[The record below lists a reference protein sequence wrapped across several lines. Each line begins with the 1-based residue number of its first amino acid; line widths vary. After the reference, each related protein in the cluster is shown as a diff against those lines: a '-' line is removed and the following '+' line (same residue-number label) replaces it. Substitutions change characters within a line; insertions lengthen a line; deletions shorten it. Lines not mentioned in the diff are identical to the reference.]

1 MIDLEIIAAHA
12 DLLRLLDQPGE
23 AGGIVDIAARLDHLL
38 ADPALTDPGLR
49 DLLERARFDLEHG
62 WTAAAYDALG
72 RALRL
77 LDPDPDLGTDAASSR
92 PAERAVLRAA
102 AVELAARGLT
112 PLDIATA
119 LRLTEAAVRDLFRTQ
134 GGFHAS

>member
-1 MIDLEIIAAHA
+1 MTGSAVESP
-12 DLLRLLDQPGE
+12 LD
-23 AGGIVDIAARLDHLL
+23 AL
-38 ADPALTDPGLR
+38 AGLR

-77 LDPDPDLGTDAASSR
+77 LDAGAPTEIDADNHR

-102 AVELAARGLT
+102 AVELHARGLT
-112 PLDIATA
+112 ARDIAAA
-119 LRLTEAAVRDLFRTQ
+119 LGLTERAVRALLEGAR
-134 GGFHAS
+134 